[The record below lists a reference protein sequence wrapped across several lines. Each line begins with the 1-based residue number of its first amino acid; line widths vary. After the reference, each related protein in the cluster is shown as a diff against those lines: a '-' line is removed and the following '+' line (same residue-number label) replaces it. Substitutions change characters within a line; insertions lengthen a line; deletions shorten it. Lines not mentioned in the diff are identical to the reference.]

1 MNWLELLE
9 AASYVVTVI
18 GLPFA
23 IAVYLVDQRR
33 ERANEEEETYLRL
46 ADEYSNFM
54 RLVLDNA
61 DLRLG
66 SAPERVTLSDEQ
78 LERKRVLFAI
88 LVSLFERAFV
98 LVYEERMNRQQRR
111 LWLTW
116 EDYMREWCRRTD
128 FRDALPHLLHGED
141 PDFVRTIRRIAADEA
156 APARAV

>member
-66 SAPERVTLSDEQ
+66 SAP
-78 LERKRVLFAI
+78 
-88 LVSLFERAFV
+88 
-98 LVYEERMNRQQRR
+98 
-111 LWLTW
+111 
-116 EDYMREWCRRTD
+116 
-128 FRDALPHLLHGED
+128 
-141 PDFVRTIRRIAADEA
+141 
-156 APARAV
+156 